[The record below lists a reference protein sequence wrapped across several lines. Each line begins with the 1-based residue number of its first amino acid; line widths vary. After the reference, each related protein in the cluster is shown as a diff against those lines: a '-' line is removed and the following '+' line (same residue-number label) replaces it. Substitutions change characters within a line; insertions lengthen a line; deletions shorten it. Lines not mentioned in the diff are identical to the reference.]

1 MTVIII
7 VLNQKNL
14 CYNINKILDVVLII
28 NLAMILGITQYYKM
42 EGNMKIRTFKVEQ
55 WMNDYENDAI
65 YNLGETCI
73 DSMTLGE
80 LIELSGQN
88 PDKYLVSLKDKRM
101 TYSHIYGSPELLDGI
116 ASLYKNIV
124 PSQVIPAHGAVG
136 ANHQVIMSMIEPK
149 DNMIS
154 VMPTYQQHYSIPESI
169 GAEVRILQLTPE
181 NNFLPDLKLLKSLV
195 DENTKMITI
204 NNPDNPTGSWITDDV
219 MMGIV
224 EIARSVNAYILSDE
238 VYRGISEDGSYMTS
252 IADIYEKG
260 ISVGSMSKIFSLA
273 GLRMGWI
280 VSRSEE
286 VIEAC
291 RKRRDYDT
299 ISCGVLDDLFA
310 SMALANK
317 EMIFE
322 RNRKILIKNR
332 EILDQWV
339 NETPEVSYIKPVAGT
354 TALVYYKNDM
364 PSYDL
369 CVRLIKEKGVLFT
382 PGSCF
387 EMEGSVR
394 IGYAFDS
401 KTLREGLDKF
411 TEFLR
416 EI

>member
-80 LIELSGQN
+80 LIELSGQS

-204 NNPDNPTGSWITDDV
+204 NNPDNPTGSWIPDDV

-354 TALVYYKNDM
+354 TALVYYKKDM

>member
-55 WMNDYENDAI
+55 WMNDYENDTI

-204 NNPDNPTGSWITDDV
+204 NNPDNPTGSWIPDDV

-354 TALVYYKNDM
+354 TALVYYKKDM

>member
-80 LIELSGQN
+80 LIELSDQN

-204 NNPDNPTGSWITDDV
+204 NNPDNPTGSWIPDDV